1 MAMAQEKHRIPL
13 CAVCALLLAIAVPF
27 ELACAAP
34 SLPPTQQE
42 VDVEQIAPFS
52 PRLIARAAHGPITPF
67 AITTHE
73 LADLWFHDYVTS
85 RMYVVTL
92 PVHDPLIYG
101 PWYAEDDYDATEAPD
116 DGSIVQWDDGY
127 LITHYW
133 SDYGQAIRTLL
144 PGDYVTINDVTVQ
157 IVGVFDY
164 PRDAIL
170 AEVLEATGWDAIV
183 FQTCEPDTDLNRI
196 AYGYI
201 V

>member
-1 MAMAQEKHRIPL
+1 MVKEKHRTPL
-13 CAVCALLLAIAVPF
+13 RIVCTLLLAITAPL

-34 SLPPTQQE
+34 SLSPAQQE
-42 VDVEQIAPFS
+42 EDVEHSAAFS
-52 PRLIARAAHGPITPF
+52 TRLITWAAQRPITPL
-67 AITTHE
+67 AVTTHE
-73 LADLWFHDYVTS
+73 LADPWFHDYVTS
-85 RMYVVTL
+85 RIYVVTL
-92 PVHDPLIYG
+92 PAHDPLIFG
-101 PWYAEDDYDATEAPD
+101 PWFAEDDYDATEAPD

-144 PGDYVTINDVTVQ
+144 PGDYVTINGVTVQ
-157 IVGVFDY
+157 IEGVFDY

-183 FQTCEPDTDLNRI
+183 FQTCEPDTNLNRI